1 MPSTGGAALRTQ
13 DMAYFTT
20 LSGGNMTNATI
31 TNANYIAWITG
42 VITTVDSVTITPQIA
57 FSAAPGNTCSVNMG
71 TFISFIPYG
80 SNTMAAVG
88 PWS

>member
-1 MPSTGGAALRTQ
+1 
-13 DMAYFTT
+13 MAYFTT
-20 LSGGNMTNATI
+20 LSGGNMTQSTI